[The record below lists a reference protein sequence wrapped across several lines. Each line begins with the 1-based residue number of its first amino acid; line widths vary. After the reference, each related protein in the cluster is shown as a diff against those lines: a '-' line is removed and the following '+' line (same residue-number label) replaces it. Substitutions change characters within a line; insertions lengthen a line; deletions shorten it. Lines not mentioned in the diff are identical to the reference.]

1 MGMSIRITQL
11 WCYPLKSGA
20 GVRLEQAL
28 LTAAGLDGDRS
39 WMVTTPAGR
48 FLTQRE
54 VPRLALVRPALR
66 DDMLVLQAHVP
77 TGPASPDPHP
87 PDAEPRLPDL
97 RVPLRGDG
105 PRVEVQVWKDT
116 CIGIDAGDEAAAWLG
131 QLLQRDCRLVR
142 FDPAQRRLSS
152 RQWTGAIE
160 AENLF
165 SDGFPVLVIS
175 EASLED
181 LNSRLE
187 RPLPMN
193 RFRPNIV
200 IAGVDPYDEDRIDEL
215 RDGPLRLKIVKP
227 CTRCKIT
234 TTNQDT
240 AEVEGDEPLR
250 TLKSYRY
257 DPTLKGVLFGQNAVI
272 LAGAG
277 SLVRRGQ
284 PLQVR
289 WKAHSE
295 ALKV

>member
-1 MGMSIRITQL
+1 MSIRITQL
-11 WCYPLKSGA
+11 WCYPLKSGS
-20 GVRLEQAL
+20 GVALEQAL

-39 WMVTTPAGR
+39 WMVITPAGR

-54 VPRLALVRPALR
+54 VPRLALVRPALGA
-66 DDMLVLQAHVP
+66 DALLLQARAP
-77 TGPASPDPHP
+77 ARSRAGPASAQPH
-87 PDAEPRLPDL
+87 LPDL

-105 PRVEVQVWKDT
+105 RRVEVVVWKDT
-116 CIGIDAGDEAAAWLG
+116 CVGIDAGDAAAAWLG
-131 QLLQRDCRLVR
+131 QLLERDCRLVR

-152 RQWTGAIE
+152 RQWTGSIE
-160 AENLF
+160 AENRF

-181 LNSRLE
+181 LNSRLD

-200 IAGVDPYDEDRIDEL
+200 LAGVDPYDEDRIDEL
-215 RDGPLRLKIVKP
+215 YDGPLRLKIVKP
-227 CTRCKIT
+227 CTRCRIT

-257 DPTLKGVLFGQNAVI
+257 DPQLKGVRFGQNAVI
-272 LAGAG
+272 VAGAG
-277 SLVRRGQ
+277 SSLRCGQ
-284 PLQVR
+284 ILQVR
-289 WKAHSE
+289 WKSAAAQARSGH
-295 ALKV
+295 ATT